1 MEATADAA
9 NRVGLFRKDATA
21 QGVAKQRLIE
31 TIAGEEK
38 RVIHDPYAD
47 YFVKGASLVKCLG
60 HSAQIWLLNKM
71 LPGMHEHLIAR
82 TRAIDDLVTECAAA
96 GAVQYVI
103 LGAGYDMR
111 AYRLT
116 LGSLKVFEVD
126 QLEVQELKKANMP
139 ADALASGK
147 VTHVSVDFN
156 TQTLTEQLT
165 KAGFEAGRPTIVTLE
180 GVTQYIPHASTAAT
194 IREMGALCGPGS
206 TLFLSYVDERF
217 ATAPAEL
224 VGRGYPKPEAALR
237 MISGLAAKFGEPW
250 IALYSA
256 SQLAT
261 TLSSCGFEV
270 TSDTCFEDVNE
281 AYFGAVGRLV
291 PPELTLNLERFAVAK
306 KK

>member
-1 MEATADAA
+1 MEATADATVK
-9 NRVGLFRKDATA
+9 VGLFRKDATA

-31 TIAGEEK
+31 SIAPDGK
-38 RVIHDPYAD
+38 RVINDPYAD
-47 YFVKGASLVKCLG
+47 CFVKGASVVKCLG

-82 TRAIDDLVTECAAA
+82 TRVIDELVTQCAAA

-111 AYRLT
+111 AYRLA
-116 LGSLKVFEVD
+116 LGPLKVFEVD

-139 ADALASGK
+139 ADALASGR

-180 GVTQYIPHASTAAT
+180 GVTQYIPKASTAAT

-206 TLFLSYVDERF
+206 TLFLSYVDARF
-217 ATAPAEL
+217 ETAPAEL
-224 VGRGYPKPEAALR
+224 VGTGYPKPEAALR

-250 IALYSA
+250 IACYSA
-256 SQLAT
+256 AEMETMLA
-261 TLSSCGFEV
+261 SSGFDV

-281 AYFGAVGRLV
+281 SYFGAVGRLV
-291 PPELTLNLERFAVAK
+291 PPKLTLNLERFAAATK
-306 KK
+306 